1 MVSETESHKIT
12 RKLERAQ
19 KALADAMWR
28 KKKQASF
35 LLSIIS
41 SFIME
46 NIDVI

>member
-28 KKKQASF
+28 KKKQAH
-35 LLSIIS
+35 LYKYIIPLVVNA
-41 SFIME
+41 IC
-46 NIDVI
+46 VH

>member
-28 KKKQASF
+28 KKKQAQF
-35 LLSIIS
+35 QAKHY
-41 SFIME
+41 FF
-46 NIDVI
+46 DY

>member
-28 KKKQASF
+28 KKKQASSMQSTIS
-35 LLSIIS
+35 SIIK
-41 SFIME
+41 E